1 MKRLFI
7 AEKPRL
13 GRAIANGLGKG
24 KSNEGFISRG
34 DDIVTW
40 CFGHILEQAE
50 PQEYDEKYKFWYIQD
65 LPIIPS
71 AWKLNVSKSA
81 AKQFAVIKKLVKE
94 ADEIINGGDP
104 DREGQLLVDEVL
116 E

>member
-7 AEKPRL
+7 TEKPSL
-13 GRAIANGLGKG
+13 GRAIAAGLGKG
-24 KSNEGFISRG
+24 KSAEGYITCG

-40 CFGHILEQAE
+40 CFGHILEQAMPE
-50 PQEYDEKYKFWYIQD
+50 EYDAKYKSWRIND

-71 AWKLNVSKSA
+71 VWKLNISKSA
-81 AKQFAVIKKLVKE
+81 SKQFAIIKKLVKE

-104 DREGQLLVDEVL
+104 DREGQLLVDEV
-116 E
+116 

>member
-7 AEKPRL
+7 AEKPSL
-13 GRAIANGLGKG
+13 GRAIANGLGKD
-24 KSNEGFISRG
+24 KSNEGFISCG

-50 PQEYDEKYKFWYIQD
+50 PQEYDEKYKSWHIQD

-81 AKQFAVIKKLVKE
+81 AKH
-94 ADEIINGGDP
+94 
-104 DREGQLLVDEVL
+104 LLL
-116 E
+116 SKSWSRKRMRL